1 MKLLS
6 TALFII
12 LICSEGFAQ
21 IQLDNQFNDW
31 TNQPHVTDTEGGPFV
46 KTSVTSNASW
56 LYLYVE
62 VLNEVALDENVL
74 PNDLCILLDLDDNT
88 ETGVD
93 YANQGLGVDLLINL
107 ADRQAIRY
115 TNGSG
120 IESFNEIGMRVA
132 PTYSG
137 TEFEIA
143 FNRELTQVTGPDV
156 RIAWYDNA
164 SQVSFPS
171 DGYAHTLNENLD
183 PWIPVS
189 IERAGGTL
197 NRVAFWNMNGRM
209 DEPAAQQAME
219 RILQAVSPDVIGFS
233 EVSNVSANYVTNLLN
248 EWIPIEGGGSW
259 NVVKDDWDLMVAA
272 KGNILSSF
280 ASVTRQFPVVVEGH
294 ADWEVPLLFTS
305 SHMKCCGGS
314 SNEAQRQAEAD
325 EYMAFLRDAIN
336 GEGEISIA
344 ANTPVVYGGDLNM
357 VGLDNPIYTL
367 VSGDI
372 SNESAHGPDFAPDW
386 DGSSL
391 TEWPLL
397 QSDDPFDFTW
407 QSGNLSSE
415 WMPGKLDYLITS
427 DASAD
432 VKGGFVLRTANMASE
447 RLAELGLQAGDALAA
462 SDHFIVVGD
471 LGLGD
476 LIGYAPDLDEDGISD
491 FDDNCLSVLNPD
503 QGDFNGDG
511 VGDACSDSD
520 GDGLSDALEVNVY
533 GTDPGLADT
542 DGDGVSD
549 ALELCSCSSLDLC
562 PGDLTN
568 DSVVSVADLLVLL
581 GLFGGTC

>member
-6 TALFII
+6 TALFIL

-137 TEFEIA
+137 TKFEIA
-143 FNRELTQVTGPDV
+143 FDRELTQVTGPDV
-156 RIAWYDNA
+156 RIAWFDNA

-171 DGYAHTLNENLD
+171 EGYAHTLNENLD

-219 RILQAVSPDVIGFS
+219 RILQAVSPDVIGF
-233 EVSNVSANYVTNLLN
+233 
-248 EWIPIEGGGSW
+248 
-259 NVVKDDWDLMVAA
+259 
-272 KGNILSSF
+272 
-280 ASVTRQFPVVVEGH
+280 
-294 ADWEVPLLFTS
+294 
-305 SHMKCCGGS
+305 
-314 SNEAQRQAEAD
+314 
-325 EYMAFLRDAIN
+325 
-336 GEGEISIA
+336 
-344 ANTPVVYGGDLNM
+344 
-357 VGLDNPIYTL
+357 
-367 VSGDI
+367 
-372 SNESAHGPDFAPDW
+372 
-386 DGSSL
+386 
-391 TEWPLL
+391 
-397 QSDDPFDFTW
+397 
-407 QSGNLSSE
+407 
-415 WMPGKLDYLITS
+415 
-427 DASAD
+427 
-432 VKGGFVLRTANMASE
+432 
-447 RLAELGLQAGDALAA
+447 
-462 SDHFIVVGD
+462 
-471 LGLGD
+471 
-476 LIGYAPDLDEDGISD
+476 
-491 FDDNCLSVLNPD
+491 
-503 QGDFNGDG
+503 
-511 VGDACSDSD
+511 
-520 GDGLSDALEVNVY
+520 
-533 GTDPGLADT
+533 
-542 DGDGVSD
+542 
-549 ALELCSCSSLDLC
+549 
-562 PGDLTN
+562 
-568 DSVVSVADLLVLL
+568 
-581 GLFGGTC
+581 